1 MILIICLLVT
11 FLTEVTSNTAI
22 TVLLMPILASVA
34 QAAQMDPA
42 RLMIPAAMSA
52 SCAFMMPVATA
63 PNAVVYSTG
72 LIPMRRMNLEG
83 LCLNLGG
90 ALLITSVC
98 YLAL

>member
-1 MILIICLLVT
+1 
-11 FLTEVTSNTAI
+11 
-22 TVLLMPILASVA
+22 
-34 QAAQMDPA
+34 
-42 RLMIPAAMSA
+42 
-52 SCAFMMPVATA
+52 MPVATA

-83 LCLNLGG
+83 LSLNLGG